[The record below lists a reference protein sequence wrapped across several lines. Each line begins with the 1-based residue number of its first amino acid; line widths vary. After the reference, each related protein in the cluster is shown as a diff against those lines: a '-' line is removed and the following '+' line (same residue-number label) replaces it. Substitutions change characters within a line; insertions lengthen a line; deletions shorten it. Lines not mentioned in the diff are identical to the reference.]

1 MEYNYPTINRNI
13 ITELGKIY
21 EELSSIIEK
30 QKLIQKDLEKFE
42 EKQNSENIDIKN
54 KYLEQDKKIDLIHN
68 LFNKY
73 KEYSQPNYDKV
84 LSNVVNIEKLK
95 LIDNN
100 NLYESYNNLCTF
112 NNKQFE
118 ESYKKLNELNN
129 NIIYSKESLEKNNI
143 ELIKKN
149 NIKDEKI
156 KSLENIINNMD
167 ERLKTL
173 ENLFQKKI

>member
-13 ITELGKIY
+13 ITELGTIY

-30 QKLIQKDLEKFE
+30 QKLIQNDLEKFE

-68 LFNKY
+68 LFNVY
-73 KEYSQPNYDKV
+73 KEFSQPNYDKV
-84 LSNVVNIEKLK
+84 VSNVVNIEKLK

-118 ESYKKLNELNN
+118 ESYRKLNELNN
-129 NIIYSKESLEKNNI
+129 NIIYSKESLEKYNI
-143 ELIKKN
+143 ELIKKI

-156 KSLENIINNMD
+156 KNLENIINNMD

-173 ENLFQKKI
+173 EKKN

>member
-13 ITELGKIY
+13 ITELGTIY
-21 EELSSIIEK
+21 DELSSINEK

-68 LFNKY
+68 LFNVY
-73 KEYSQPNYDKV
+73 KEFSQPNYDKV

-118 ESYKKLNELNN
+118 ESYEKLNELNN
-129 NIIYSKESLEKNNI
+129 NIIYSKESLEKYNI
-143 ELIKKN
+143 ELIKKI

-156 KSLENIINNMD
+156 KNLENIINNMD

-173 ENLFQKKI
+173 EKKN